1 DTFLSHV
8 YEPSSMEG
16 RYDYIPADSS
26 AGVVVYN
33 RKFAYSHHATDP
45 ASGYLLNAFDL
56 VRLHLFQDLD
66 DKSVYSTATTK
77 LPSFKAMTEFA
88 LKDELVK
95 VQVAEERKE
104 QAEIEFTEDDWEGQ
118 LDLDKTGAVKNT
130 LRNLTLILEHDENL
144 QGIVFNE

>member
-1 DTFLSHV
+1 KILTDQLAMLGMIGAYFRAYSIEDTIDLFLAHV
-8 YEPSSMEG
+8 EEPSAMVG

-33 RKFAYSHHATDP
+33 GKFAYSHHATDP

-66 DKSVYSTATTK
+66 DISSYSTATSK
-77 LPSFKAMTEFA
+77 LPSFKAMTDFA

-95 VQVAEERKE
+95 AQFAEERKE
-104 QAEIEFTEDDWEGQ
+104 QAEIE
-118 LDLDKTGAVKNT
+118 
-130 LRNLTLILEHDENL
+130 I
-144 QGIVFNE
+144 